1 MTAIVTRLQEEV
13 KRFLEIYSNQKGIEQ
28 QPFPPI
34 QVQIPPA
41 DMPGHFTLVLFPL
54 LPKLKAKP
62 DELGK
67 DLANHLMHVG
77 LPIDTWEV
85 VKGFLNL
92 RLTTLFWMEQ
102 LDAMWQDSTVSKAP
116 AQEGPT
122 VIMEFPSPNTNK
134 PLHLGHLRNI
144 FLGTSLARILEAS
157 GYRVVHT
164 NLYNDRGTN
173 ISKSMAAWLNSSD
186 RLTPESSGM
195 KGDHLVGHYYVQ
207 FAEALKQQ
215 ISEAK
220 AAGLDEDQASKMVP
234 LAKQVEEL
242 TLAWE
247 ANDADVRQVWETMNS
262 WFYQGAEQTFARL
275 GVYFDRVYKESEVY
289 DLGRQTVSRGLE
301 MGVFYEKPDGSV
313 WINLE
318 DIGLDHKLVL
328 RSNGTTVYMT
338 QDLALAYQKLAD
350 FGQASFFDE
359 VGNEQDYHFK
369 VLFEILRRLGLAQP
383 EGLYHLSY
391 GMVELPSGKMKSR
404 EGTVVDADD
413 LLEELKEMARA
424 KADEQG
430 RLNHL
435 PRTEQ
440 ERVWESI
447 GQSALRY
454 FMLRVDPKKRMVFNP
469 EESIDFQGDTGPFIQ
484 YIHARC
490 ASLLRNAEGMQ
501 FHPAAVKTLDYVP
514 DEMELNII
522 RKMQEFPTA
531 IHQAAKEYSPS
542 IIAHFVYELAS
553 AYSAFYHGHPVLAES
568 QQNARQFRLSL
579 TRAVQLHLNRALHL
593 LGMEAVQQM

>member
-1 MTAIVTRLQEEV
+1 MTSIVTKLQEEV
-13 KRFLEIYSNQKGIEQ
+13 QRFLELYSQEKGLDSQHFI
-28 QPFPPI
+28 PI

-41 DMPGHFTLVLFPL
+41 DMSGHFTLVLFPL

-67 DLANHLMHVG
+67 ELAFHLINAGV
-77 LPIDTWEV
+77 PIDTWEV

-92 RLTTLFWMEQ
+92 RLTASFWLEQ
-102 LDAMWQDSTVSKAP
+102 LDAMWQSSMVYSP
-116 AQEGPT
+116 SAQEGST

-157 GYRVVHT
+157 GRQVVRT

-186 RLTPESSGM
+186 RLTPETSGM
-195 KGDHLVGHYYVQ
+195 KGDHLVGYYYVQ

-220 AAGLDEDQASKMVP
+220 AAGVDEDQASKMVP

-247 ANDADVRQVWETMNS
+247 ANDAEVRQVWETMNG

-275 GVYFDRVYKESEVY
+275 GVQFDRIYKESEVY
-289 DLGRQTVSRGLE
+289 DLGRETVARGLK

-328 RSNGTTVYMT
+328 RSNGTTVYIT

-350 FGQASFFDE
+350 FGQASSIYV

-413 LLEELKEMARA
+413 LLEDLKEMARA

-435 PRTEQ
+435 PRPEQ
-440 ERVWESI
+440 ERVWEVI

-501 FHPAAVKTLDYVP
+501 LHPVSVKSLGYFP

-522 RKMQEFPTA
+522 RKMQEFPSA
-531 IHQAAKEYSPS
+531 IQQAAKEYSPS

-553 AYSAFYHGHPVLAES
+553 SYSAFYHGHPVLAEN
-568 QQNARQFRLSL
+568 QQNARHFRLSL
-579 TRAVQLHLNRALHL
+579 TKAVQLHLNRALHL

>member
-1 MTAIVTRLQEEV
+1 MMHIMERLQQEGQHFLQKYTRL
-13 KRFLEIYSNQKGIEQ
+13 KGIEPQ
-28 QPFPPI
+28 VFSPI
-34 QVQIPPA
+34 QIQIPPA

-62 DELGK
+62 EELGR
-67 DLANHLMHVG
+67 DLAIHLSDSG
-77 LPIDTWEV
+77 LPIASWEV

-92 RLTTLFWMEQ
+92 RLTSAFWTQQ
-102 LDAMWQDSTVSKAP
+102 LDAMLQGLPRPMLPNHSDSTIIV
-116 AQEGPT
+116 
-122 VIMEFPSPNTNK
+122 EFPSPNTNK
-134 PLHLGHLRNI
+134 PLHLGHLRNV
-144 FLGTSLARILEAS
+144 FLGTSLVRILEAF
-157 GYRVVHT
+157 GYHVIRT

-173 ISKSMAAWLNSSD
+173 ISKSMAAWINSSD
-186 RLTPESSGM
+186 KLEPKGSGI
-195 KGDHLVGHYYVQ
+195 KGDHLVGRYYVQ
-207 FAEALKQQ
+207 FAAALKQQ
-215 ISEAK
+215 IHEAK
-220 AAGLDEDQASKMVP
+220 ASGLTEEQALKSVP
-234 LAKQVEEL
+234 LSQQVEEL

-247 ANDADVRQVWETMNS
+247 ANDPEVRALWAKMNG

-275 GVYFDRVYKESEVY
+275 GVEFDRVYKESEVY
-289 DLGRQTVSRGLE
+289 DLGRKTVARGLE

-313 WINLE
+313 WVNLE
-318 DIGLDHKLVL
+318 DIGMDHKLVL
-328 RSNGTTVYMT
+328 RSNGTTVYIT

-350 FGQASFFDE
+350 FGEASSIYV

-369 VLFEILRRLGLAQP
+369 VLFEILRRLGLAKP

-435 PRTEQ
+435 ARAEQ
-440 ERVWESI
+440 EKVWEAI

-469 EESIDFQGDTGPFIQ
+469 EESIDFQGDTGPFLQ

-490 ASLLRNAEGMQ
+490 ASLLRNAQGMGLE
-501 FHPAAVKTLDYVP
+501 VKPVSALDYEP
-514 DEMELNII
+514 DDAELNLI
-522 RKMQEFPTA
+522 RKMQEWNGVLT
-531 IHQAAKEYSPS
+531 QAAREYSPAVV
-542 IIAHFVYELAS
+542 AHFVYELAS
-553 AYSAFYHGHPVLAES
+553 AYSGFYHGHPVLAEP
-568 QQNARQFRLSL
+568 APEIRQFRLSL
-579 TRAVQLHLNRALHL
+579 TAAVKGCLAQALGL
-593 LGMEAVQQM
+593 LGIEALDSM